1 MRCIMLSPS
10 DPATA
15 PFRVTFFF
23 GPDMVGQDDSHR
35 RCVFNVKKRSWKG
48 GVQVS
53 VDLSNAQVE
62 RMRTELDFATWMT
75 EALQSVPDEDRT
87 SVAQRMEEVFVQ
99 SLCARKLDLA
109 LGAGLEP
116 RNQTIAADAWVAE
129 LDQITGTE
137 RELIYTWMR
146 AELDLDESPPSN
158 P

>member
-1 MRCIMLSPS
+1 MRSIMLSSS
-10 DPATA
+10 DPVTA
-15 PFRVTFFF
+15 PFRITLFF
-23 GPDMVGQDDSHR
+23 GPDMVGQDDPHR

-62 RMRTELDFATWMT
+62 RMRTMLDLTAWMT
-75 EALQSVPDEDRT
+75 DALESVPDDDR
-87 SVAQRMEEVFVQ
+87 SAVAQRMEEVFVQ

-116 RNQTIAADAWVAE
+116 RNQTIEADALVAE
-129 LDQITGTE
+129 LDQVSGAE
-137 RELIYTWMR
+137 RERIYAWMR
-146 AELDLDESPPSN
+146 AELDLAQSPPSN